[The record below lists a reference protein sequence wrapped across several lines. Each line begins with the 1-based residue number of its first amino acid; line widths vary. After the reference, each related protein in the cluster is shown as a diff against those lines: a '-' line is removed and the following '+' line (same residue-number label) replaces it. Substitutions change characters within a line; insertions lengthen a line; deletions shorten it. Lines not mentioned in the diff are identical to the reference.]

1 MNSRSG
7 SASRDDET
15 ASRPGRVFLVGAG
28 PGAPDL
34 LTLRGAELLGSA
46 DVVVYD
52 ALVSQEIL
60 RLIPQ
65 SAECINVGKRGHDAP
80 TRSQAGIEELLVD
93 RARAGERVVRLKGG
107 DPFVFGRG
115 GEEVSA
121 CRAAG
126 IPCEIVP
133 GVTAAAAAPAAAG
146 IPLTDRRYAASFA
159 VVTGHNDP
167 TKVREALRWEELG
180 RGADTLVILMG
191 VRNLRQITARL
202 IAGGRAASTPSA
214 AIRYGTLPGQQVV
227 VAPLGE
233 LAAEIEAAGLTS
245 PAVIVVGDVV
255 RLRAENGSA
264 EDLPLFGR
272 RVLLTRPA
280 ASAASWALAFRDAG
294 ALPVV
299 VPMIRIES
307 LPPSSEIDAVLADLA
322 GFDALLFASANGARQ
337 LALQLRGRGIAP
349 RDLAIP
355 AHCVGPATAVAAR
368 DEAFSLGELPDA
380 RYDAEGLA
388 DHLIEKDL
396 VVGKKLLLSQPVQG
410 RRVLADRLR
419 EAGASVQELAIYRTV
434 PESFDSPELA
444 ASLAAG
450 ALDALVFA
458 SPSAVRSFATGLG
471 DDLAEVRD
479 IDVVALGAATADALR
494 EIGLPATLEPTS
506 ATVDQ
511 CIQALTRAKRAA
523 PAHGPEGERE

>member
-1 MNSRSG
+1 VNSRAG
-7 SASRDDET
+7 QAFRDGEAVSR
-15 ASRPGRVFLVGAG
+15 AGRVFLVGAG

-34 LTLRGAELLGSA
+34 LTLRGAELLRSA

-60 RLIPQ
+60 RLISPD
-65 SAECINVGKRGHDAP
+65 AESINVGKRGHDAP

-93 RARAGERVVRLKGG
+93 RARTGKRVVRLKGG

-115 GEEVSA
+115 GEEASA
-121 CRAAG
+121 CCAAG
-126 IPCEIVP
+126 IACEIVP
-133 GVTAAAAAPAAAG
+133 GVSAAAAAPAAAG

-214 AIRYGTLPGQQVV
+214 AIRYGTLPAQQVV

-255 RLRAENGSA
+255 RLRSEIGST

-280 ASAASWALAFRDAG
+280 ASAGAWALAFRDAG

-299 VPMIRIES
+299 VPTIRIES
-307 LPPSSEIDAVLADLA
+307 LPASSEIDAALAGLA
-322 GFDALLFASANGARQ
+322 GFDALLFSSANGARQ
-337 LALQLRGRGIAP
+337 LATQMRARGIAP
-349 RDLAIP
+349 EGLAIP
-355 AHCVGPATAVAAR
+355 AHCVGPASAAAAR
-368 DEAFSLGELPDA
+368 DEGFSPGELPSA

-388 DHLIEKDL
+388 DHLIEKGL
-396 VVGKKLLLSQPVQG
+396 VADRKLLLPQPEQG
-410 RRVLADRLR
+410 RRILADRLR
-419 EAGASVQELAIYRTV
+419 KVGARVQELAIYRTV
-434 PESFDSPELA
+434 PEVFDGRAMVE
-444 ASLAAG
+444 SLMSG
-450 ALDALVFA
+450 ALDVLVFA
-458 SPSAVRSFATGLG
+458 SPSAARSFAAGLG
-471 DDLAEVRD
+471 DDLSAANG

-494 EIGLPATLEPTS
+494 ELGLPATLEPAN
-506 ATVDQ
+506 ATVDH
-511 CIQALTRAKRAA
+511 CIQAMAETKGSAIARARR
-523 PAHGPEGERE
+523 GDME